1 MSASFFKDIRGAKD
15 SNFFGKKSINNVSEI
30 KPAAKSYTSTEG
42 KEGETNCAIDSEES
56 DIELDNGGDVAII
69 TKKKESLK
77 EETPPPVQTRYSPE
91 ADNPSPKKSD
101 KHNLFAPRLFATKEY
116 HSETRTNTSKNTKRR
131 HERVQTYSPANTF
144 ENTSGVSFSELI
156 GQLEAASHSSEKELE
171 VMKRKMKGYEKIIM
185 QKDSEIK
192 NLYNR
197 NKELNLKTV
206 GLSES
211 LTSINRELT
220 SLKEEKD
227 RIQTIFNENEK
238 ELSCYKI
245 KFTDLTSA
253 AEVLKQNLK
262 AIKSQI
268 QTQSKVQETEL
279 LQKASQ
285 IDQLSGMLSEEKL
298 KMSDLL
304 KRLTNKSEWEENLTS
319 TQTTLIS
326 STETIIN
333 QLDSAAKASANEY
346 SELYGKMENLVCNKN
361 QHTIEN
367 LKSNFADMLHSE
379 ISSFRSLLE
388 NENHRG
394 SLMLMS
400 EIQEVSGSMK
410 REMEN
415 QAKSIELQISTL
427 NQESLSAVMNGLTE
441 LRASYNL
448 EIDQVRL
455 RSKELEEL
463 LKDKATEITRIQ
475 ESHKKESLQHLEEI
489 SQLKLTLQKNAIVIE
504 KLEEELKV
512 KSKSI
517 EILAASLESMK
528 VVLSEKENNHIMNTR
543 KLQSLLQE
551 KETECIILKDRIKV
565 LEDSVSVLKTSCDEM
580 KESVSAKERKIDKL
594 ECEKHKES
602 DRVNELETQKM
613 ILSNDLKVKD
623 QEMQIVLKKWKDLE
637 KDHQKAM
644 EKIERS
650 LQMEYDKLKQLE
662 EENTELIVSMK
673 LKQKEYEC
681 DKEVLERLYNE
692 KVLALQSSLTSE
704 TVPSISAINSLMN
717 KIEEFKTEFVDRMSK
732 ISVIQNAGSKEMGMP
747 SENASIRETPESQK
761 IGGESSKRVNKTTRH
776 RNTKRTSILTRL
788 GQKEEDVFSLDKI
801 TSSPPNKKA
810 RKK

>member
-455 RSKELEEL
+455 RSKESEEL

-732 ISVIQNAGSKEMGMP
+732 ISVIQNSGSKEMGMP
-747 SENASIRETPESQK
+747 SENASIREPPESQK

>member
-238 ELSCYKI
+238 ELSCYRI

-455 RSKELEEL
+455 RSKESEEL

-704 TVPSISAINSLMN
+704 TVPSISDINSLMN

-732 ISVIQNAGSKEMGMP
+732 ISVIQNSGSKEMGMP

>member
-116 HSETRTNTSKNTKRR
+116 HSETKTNTSKNTKRR

-171 VMKRKMKGYEKIIM
+171 SMKRKMKGYEKIIM

-455 RSKELEEL
+455 RSKESEEL

-732 ISVIQNAGSKEMGMP
+732 ISVIQNSGSKEMGMP
-747 SENASIRETPESQK
+747 SENASIREPPESQK

>member
-116 HSETRTNTSKNTKRR
+116 HSETKTNTSKNTKRR

-171 VMKRKMKGYEKIIM
+171 SMKRKMKGYEKIIM
-185 QKDSEIK
+185 QKESEIK

-238 ELSCYKI
+238 ELSCYRI

-455 RSKELEEL
+455 RSKESEEL

-704 TVPSISAINSLMN
+704 TVPSISDINSLMN

-732 ISVIQNAGSKEMGMP
+732 ISVIQNSGSKEMGMP
-747 SENASIRETPESQK
+747 SENASIREPPESQK

>member
-116 HSETRTNTSKNTKRR
+116 HSETKTNTSKNTKRR

-238 ELSCYKI
+238 ELSCYRI

-455 RSKELEEL
+455 RSKESEEL

-623 QEMQIVLKKWKDLE
+623 QEMQIILKKLKDLE

-732 ISVIQNAGSKEMGMP
+732 ISVIQNSGSKEMGMP
-747 SENASIRETPESQK
+747 SENASIREPPESQK

>member
-298 KMSDLL
+298 KISDLL

-528 VVLSEKENNHIMNTR
+528 VVLSEKKNNHIMNTR

-623 QEMQIVLKKWKDLE
+623 QEMQIILKKLKDLE

-644 EKIERS
+644 ELIERS

-732 ISVIQNAGSKEMGMP
+732 ISVIQNSGSKEMGMP

>member
-116 HSETRTNTSKNTKRR
+116 HSETKTNTSKNTKRR

-455 RSKELEEL
+455 RSKESEEL

-732 ISVIQNAGSKEMGMP
+732 ISVIQNSGSKEMGMP
-747 SENASIRETPESQK
+747 SENASIREPPESQK

>member
-171 VMKRKMKGYEKIIM
+171 SMKRKMKGYEKIIM
-185 QKDSEIK
+185 QKESEIK

-455 RSKELEEL
+455 RSKESEEL

-732 ISVIQNAGSKEMGMP
+732 ISVIQNSGSKEMGMP
-747 SENASIRETPESQK
+747 SENASIREPPESQK